1 MNSALYSICVQ
12 NLLQR
17 HLLTNALILYK
28 VLIMKRLKSFTL
40 WRASVMP
47 TAVVVVSTMS
57 GWRIVLYILS
67 VPLVELGVCRSSR
80 LAVAQAGRCGV
91 QVQFQVRVQVQ
102 ATLQRVRNTRDN
114 RARDNRWV
122 K

>member
-1 MNSALYSICVQ
+1 
-12 NLLQR
+12 
-17 HLLTNALILYK
+17 
-28 VLIMKRLKSFTL
+28 
-40 WRASVMP
+40 MP

-91 QVQFQVRVQVQ
+91 QVQFQVRVQVRVQVQ
-102 ATLQRVRNTRDN
+102 ATLQRVRST
-114 RARDNRWV
+114 RDNRWV